1 MDTASGSKSGA
12 QMRKVPGRFLRFQ
25 KTFPEVFAAYDQLGT
40 AVQTAGPLDRK
51 TQSLVKLALA
61 MGARMEGAVH
71 SHTRRALEAGCH
83 PEEIRHAALLATTT
97 LGFPQ
102 MMAGLSWVED
112 IIGPAA
118 VPEVLSASPET
129 AGGDVEKSD

>member
-1 MDTASGSKSGA
+1 MDPASGSKLND
-12 QMRKVPGRFLRFQ
+12 QTRKVPGRFLRFQ
-25 KTFPEVFAAYDQLGT
+25 TTFPEVFAAYDQLGT

-83 PEEIRHAALLATTT
+83 PDEIRHAALLATTT

-118 VPEVLSASPET
+118 MPGALFAPVET
-129 AGGDVEKSD
+129 AGGSAEKSD